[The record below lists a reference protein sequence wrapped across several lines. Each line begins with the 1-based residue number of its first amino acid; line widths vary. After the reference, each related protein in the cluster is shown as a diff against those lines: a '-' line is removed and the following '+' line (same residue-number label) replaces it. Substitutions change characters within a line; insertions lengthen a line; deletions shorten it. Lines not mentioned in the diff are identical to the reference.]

1 MERKIFI
8 LICLLAIIL
17 PGKVVKCQKTLDT
30 EYIYLH
36 NSLVGEEKFIVDNN
50 YSIINYSRDLPIEKS
65 KIIQRELYLAID
77 SIENFGDGYIC
88 PALTKESI
96 QNICSILGRDSVY
109 ISFTKRLYMENN
121 TEVWTSNSITIKL
134 REDIK
139 IADFLKKNNIAYK
152 TINVLGENE
161 YSIYLNDVIDVTFD
175 LCNELNE
182 DGQIEYACPNF
193 NFFIEDDEQINV
205 YEQDNDINC
214 VITNIESAWNLST
227 GTNVIVAILD
237 IQKKVFD
244 VYTNLNFLRS

>member
-1 MERKIFI
+1 
-8 LICLLAIIL
+8 
-17 PGKVVKCQKTLDT
+17 
-30 EYIYLH
+30 
-36 NSLVGEEKFIVDNN
+36 
-50 YSIINYSRDLPIEKS
+50 
-65 KIIQRELYLAID
+65 
-77 SIENFGDGYIC
+77 
-88 PALTKESI
+88 
-96 QNICSILGRDSVY
+96 
-109 ISFTKRLYMENN
+109 MENN

-182 DGQIEYACPNF
+182 DSQIEYACPNF

-214 VITNIESAWNLST
+214 VTTNLESAWNLST
-227 GTNVIVAILD
+227 GTNVIVAILY
-237 IQKKVFD
+237 IQKKDFD